1 MNHTIQVL
9 VVDDEPNVRASLQE
23 ILTRD
28 GYQVTTA
35 ADGETALALI
45 AVQEFDIALID
56 LKMKGIGGV
65 EVLKA
70 IRQRWPATITIVLT
84 AHASLETAVEAVRQ
98 GAHDYLFKPCAPAQL
113 RESIQ
118 RGLQNRQ
125 TVQQQSTLLRQLE
138 EMASNLAEIRST
150 LLETPTSPEAPL
162 ATSATPSR
170 ETGKSTRFIQHGKL
184 VLDLMRHV
192 ATFEDH
198 LLDLTPMEFNLLSFL
213 MQEAPRTVSP
223 QEIVQHVGG
232 FESERIE
239 ASEIVRQHIYRIRKK
254 VRQIDRQAEIIRTVR
269 GIGYTVEV

>member
-1 MNHTIQVL
+1 MNHTIHVL
-9 VVDDEPNVRASLQE
+9 VVDDEPNIRASLQE
-23 ILTRD
+23 ILTSD

-35 ADGETALALI
+35 ESGEAALALI
-45 AVQEFDIALID
+45 ADQEFDIALID
-56 LKMKGIGGV
+56 LKMKGIGGI

-70 IRQRWPATITIVLT
+70 LRQRWPATVTIVLT

-125 TVQQQSTLLRQLE
+125 TVQQQATLLQQLE
-138 EMASNLAEIRST
+138 EMANNLAEIRST
-150 LLETPTSPEAPL
+150 LLETSPKSPL
-162 ATSATPSR
+162 ATPDTPTR
-170 ETGKSTRFIQHGKL
+170 DAGQSTRFIQYGKL
-184 VLDLMRHV
+184 VLDLLRHV
-192 ATFEDH
+192 VTFEKH
-198 LLDLTPMEFNLLSFL
+198 ILDLTPMEFDLLAFL
-213 MQEAPRTVSP
+213 IQEAPRIVSP

-254 VRQIDRQAEIIRTVR
+254 ARQIDSQAEIIRTVR
-269 GIGYTVEV
+269 GIGYTIEA